1 MFHRVISR
9 AWMNCNLTIFSRW
22 IMISL
27 LWVFTLSSTFTWY
40 YLLNSKNILTLDP
53 YLSKQVKYGKG
64 KRCLVLNLFTSNE
77 RAKLNIL
84 ETIPDSI
91 LLKGEWP
98 RVSCEKEKKQTNRKK
113 SKTKC
118 CQNHYFRCTEKIFG
132 RKFMWTIYAKK
143 ATSPF
148 VRKYSLY
155 GEKLTTMI
163 SSTRV
168 K

>member
-40 YLLNSKNILTLDP
+40 YLLNSKNILTLAP
-53 YLSKQVKYGKG
+53 YLSEQVKYAKE
-64 KRCLVLNLFTSNE
+64 KRYPVLNLFTSNE

-98 RVSCEKEKKQTNRKK
+98 RVSCEKKKQTNKQKKNLKQSVAKTITSVAQKKFLSENLCEPYTLRK
-113 SKTKC
+113 
-118 CQNHYFRCTEKIFG
+118 QH
-132 RKFMWTIYAKK
+132 
-143 ATSPF
+143 
-148 VRKYSLY
+148 L
-155 GEKLTTMI
+155 LL
-163 SSTRV
+163 
-168 K
+168 

>member
-22 IMISL
+22 IIISL

-40 YLLNSKNILTLDP
+40 YFLNSKNILTLAP
-53 YLSKQVKYGKG
+53 YLSEQVKYAQE
-64 KRCLVLNLFTSNE
+64 KRHPVLNLFTSNE

-98 RVSCEKEKKQTNRKK
+98 HVSCEKEKNKQTNKQKK
-113 SKTKC
+113 NLEQSVAKTITSVAQK
-118 CQNHYFRCTEKIFG
+118 KIFG
-132 RKFMWTIYAKK
+132 RRFMWTIYARK

-148 VRKYSLY
+148 VRK
-155 GEKLTTMI
+155 
-163 SSTRV
+163 
-168 K
+168 

>member
-64 KRCLVLNLFTSNE
+64 KRCPVLNLFTSNE

-98 RVSCEKEKKQTNRKK
+98 RVSCEKKKKQTEKNLKQSVAKTITSVAQKKFLAENLCEPYTLRK
-113 SKTKC
+113 
-118 CQNHYFRCTEKIFG
+118 QH
-132 RKFMWTIYAKK
+132 
-143 ATSPF
+143 
-148 VRKYSLY
+148 L
-155 GEKLTTMI
+155 LL
-163 SSTRV
+163 
-168 K
+168 